1 MKRTKRF
8 FALFLALMMS
18 FSIMAVTAAAYG
30 EEEHVHTD
38 ACGVETIMP
47 RKPSAMCG
55 SCGMG
60 MTEIGVRHDTQNDV
74 YYVRLQCKNPNCTNR
89 TIVEIP
95 F

>member
-38 ACGVETIMP
+38 ACGAESVMRT
-47 RKPSAMCG
+47 PSAICG
-55 SCGMG
+55 TCGMG
-60 MTEIGVRHDTQNDV
+60 MTQIGIDSSGST
-74 YYVRLQCKNPNCTNR
+74 YYALLQCKNPDCTNR
-89 TIVEIP
+89 KILRVP

>member
-38 ACGVETIMP
+38 ACGTESVM
-47 RKPSAMCG
+47 RYPSAQCG
-55 SCGMG
+55 TCGMG
-60 MTEIGVRHDTQNDV
+60 MTQVGFISKNNGT
-74 YYVRLQCKNPNCTNR
+74 YVKLQCKNPDCPSPDYK
-89 TIVEIP
+89 ELP